1 MKNVRSSQSC
11 ISMNFVLNPAKH
23 KFLLHVSIVNWPNFI
38 VWLLLHFEI
47 LANRSIIIICF
58 PDCDVINFEINLSF
72 FLKKIDRTQSSEQK
86 ELLRLNKK
94 HFPSFLNGFH
104 FPEIVAQTWDLAFM
118 FQTKFEGDPLGGR
131 QRPW

>member
-1 MKNVRSSQSC
+1 MKNVRSSQPC

-23 KFLLHVSIVNWPNFI
+23 KFLFHVNIVNWPNFI

-47 LANRSIIIICF
+47 LANMSIIIICF

-72 FLKKIDRTQSSEQK
+72 FKKNRTQSSEQK

-94 HFPSFLNGFH
+94 HFPSFLNGFQ
-104 FPEIVAQTWDLAFM
+104 FSEMVAQTWEWAFT
-118 FQTKFEGDPLGGR
+118 FQVKFEGDPLSGR

>member
-1 MKNVRSSQSC
+1 MKNVRSSQPC

-23 KFLLHVSIVNWPNFI
+23 KFLFHVNIVNWPNFI

-47 LANRSIIIICF
+47 LANMSIIIICF

-72 FLKKIDRTQSSEQK
+72 FKKNRTQSSEQK

-94 HFPSFLNGFH
+94 HFPSFLNGFQ
-104 FPEIVAQTWDLAFM
+104 FSEMVTQTWEWAFT
-118 FQTKFEGDPLGGR
+118 FQVKFEGDPLSGR